1 MATYDLVMFVTDE
14 FGERTG
20 KRIKLSTVA
29 DGEVT
34 GRMIRATREQIN
46 LGSIR
51 IGITG
56 PIVEYTA
63 DDADMVAYALGRSNG
78 AFDRHNIEERGD
90 VVAVDV
96 DGNEVPFRYRP
107 QSVLSDVIMP
117 E

>member
-1 MATYDLVMFVTDE
+1 MASYDFVMFVTDQ

-20 KRIKLSTVA
+20 KRIKLATVT
-29 DGEVT
+29 DGKVT
-34 GRMIRATREQIN
+34 GRMIRATREQID

-56 PIVEYTA
+56 PIVDYTA
-63 DDADMVAYALGRSNG
+63 DDADMVAYALARSNG
-78 AFDRHNIEERGD
+78 AFDRHNIDERGD
-90 VVAVDV
+90 VVAIDA
-96 DGNEVPFRYRP
+96 DGNEVPFRYRA